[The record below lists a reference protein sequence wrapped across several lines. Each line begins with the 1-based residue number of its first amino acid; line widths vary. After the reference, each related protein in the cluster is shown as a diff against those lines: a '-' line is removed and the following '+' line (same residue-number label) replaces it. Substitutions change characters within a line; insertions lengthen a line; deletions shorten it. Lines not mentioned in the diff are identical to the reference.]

1 MITHKNPSSNFNS
14 YHHLATIVILKFMPN
29 KFNIWIYCE
38 SLSII
43 CWLYVSCSCLLAVI
57 LLGFRSCIEKLCV
70 EIT

>member
-1 MITHKNPSSNFNS
+1 MRTHKNPSRNFNS
-14 YHHLATIVILKFMPN
+14 YHHLATIVILKFMPD
-29 KFNIWIYCE
+29 KSSIWIYCE